1 MSNVKI
7 TPQKQRPAGFN
18 CPKCAFFI
26 EVSVE
31 SLLQAENEKCP
42 KCQSVFTMNRDSS
55 EVALEFL
62 QRLKVAT
69 DNLKSTE
76 R

>member
-18 CPKCAFFI
+18 CPNCSFFI
-26 EVSVE
+26 EVSIE

-42 KCQSVFTMNRDSS
+42 KCQLVFTMNRESS

-62 QRLKVAT
+62 QRLKVAA
-69 DNLKSTE
+69 DNLKNTN